1 MTDNLIDASDLL
13 EAISNK
19 DLPAAVRYNKRKV
32 VFLIT
37 PDPFENHNK
46 IMDYLRY
53 GMRCATDSGRRT
65 ECPVLCYTI
74 KLGLYG
80 FNQWNLQAG
89 PFSHQQLFD
98 MQVSQMLR
106 CNYVAVYGNEY
117 TESMNR
123 LLNVAKLNIPRIDF
137 RTL

>member
-1 MTDNLIDASDLL
+1 MKDLIDSSVLL

-19 DLPAAVRYNKRKV
+19 DLPEAVKYYKRKV
-32 VFLIT
+32 VFIIS
-37 PDPFENHNK
+37 PDPFENNHK
-46 IMDYLRY
+46 INDYLRY
-53 GMRCATDSGRRT
+53 GMRAATDSGRRT

-89 PFSHQQLFD
+89 PFSKQQLFD

-117 TESMNR
+117 TESMNI
-123 LLNVAKLNIPRIDF
+123 LLNVAKLTIPRIDF
-137 RTL
+137 RTI